1 MVLGLKTRTRN
12 SPSVQV
18 DYLIH
23 IKEIKPWPPSQ
34 SLSTPRAVLIEWHYG
49 DKHSG
54 STNQVVPS
62 LGTGS
67 GIGDGRIEFNES
79 FRLPVTLLKETSF
92 KGGDGD
98 TFQKNCIEFHL
109 YEPRREK
116 TVKGQHLGTA
126 TIDLADYGVI
136 RESLSICPP
145 INCKRTY
152 RNSAQP
158 LLFLKIQL
166 GERSRVRPSLRDS
179 LKREASMDRNGS
191 LSRLMSEESAEEA
204 EFASYTDDDDVSSH
218 LSLPV
223 SSSTNGSNYGSPTQG
238 EV

>member
-18 DYLIH
+18 EYLIH
-23 IKEIKPWPPSQ
+23 IKEIKPWPASQ
-34 SLSTPRAVLIEWHYG
+34 SLNTPRAVLIEWQYG
-49 DKHSG
+49 DKLSG

-67 GIGDGRIEFNES
+67 GIGDGRIEFDES
-79 FRLPVTLLKETSF
+79 FRLPVTLLRETSF
-92 KGGDGD
+92 KSGDGD
-98 TFQKNCIEFHL
+98 TYQKNCIEFHL
-109 YEPRREK
+109 YEPRRDK

-166 GERSRVRPSLRDS
+166 VERCRMRPSLRDS

-191 LSRLMSEESAEEA
+191 LSRLLSEEYAEEA
-204 EFASYTDDDDVSSH
+204 EFASYTDDDVSSH

-223 SSSTNGSNYGSPTQG
+223 SSSTNGSNYGSPPQG